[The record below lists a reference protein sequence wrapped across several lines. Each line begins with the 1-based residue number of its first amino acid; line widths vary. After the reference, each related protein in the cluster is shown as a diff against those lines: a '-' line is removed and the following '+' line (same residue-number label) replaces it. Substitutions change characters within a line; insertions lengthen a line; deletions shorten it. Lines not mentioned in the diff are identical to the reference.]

1 MYDLRKR
8 ENLFCFGVGALS
20 GEAAGLFLAHP
31 LPTTHERTPTM
42 STCLSGSICRP
53 RAFLTMHACSHCCR
67 VDKTVPQTL
76 NSVYSVRHVA
86 GSAPSFRYERSRSC
100 EQTPVLHCGSTTS
113 QRHRQPVATAAAAPI
128 RPMATWEP
136 STLKRH
142 EEGDSMAFQSK
153 HSGAGVNDMC
163 NMQELTKDTILNLLK
178 DRFKKEIVYTYVG
191 DIIVSVNPFKNV
203 GAVGKAI
210 RNRYKK
216 GGAQNAQLLMP
227 HCYHLVD
234 STYAQMMLE
243 QKSQSILIS
252 GESGAGKTEA
262 MKICLTYIG
271 EISVK
276 SEGTKGDGPD
286 PTAGRLMQTNP
297 VMEAIGNAK
306 TVRNDNSSRFG
317 KHFDLQ
323 FNEKGQILGAF
334 TTSYLLEKPR
344 ITEHMRGERNYHIF
358 YMYATSS
365 PSCDFTTFRSACA
378 SRVHMCP
385 LWQVVQVGYLYP
397 RPGQHPDV
405 EELQHLLTDGHCRR
419 GDELER

>member
-1 MYDLRKR
+1 
-8 ENLFCFGVGALS
+8 
-20 GEAAGLFLAHP
+20 
-31 LPTTHERTPTM
+31 M
-42 STCLSGSICRP
+42 SFQGK
-53 RAFLTMHACSHCCR
+53 LT
-67 VDKTVPQTL
+67 
-76 NSVYSVRHVA
+76 
-86 GSAPSFRYERSRSC
+86 
-100 EQTPVLHCGSTTS
+100 
-113 QRHRQPVATAAAAPI
+113 
-128 RPMATWEP
+128 
-136 STLKRH
+136 
-142 EEGDSMAFQSK
+142 
-153 HSGAGVNDMC
+153 GAGANDMC
-163 NMQELTKDTILNLLK
+163 NLQELTKDTILALLK

-234 STYAQMMLE
+234 QTYAQMMLE

-276 SEGTKGDGPD
+276 KDKSDGPD
-286 PTAGRLMQTNP
+286 PTAARLMQTNP
-297 VMEAIGNAK
+297 VMEGIGNAK

-334 TTSYLLEKPR
+334 TSTYLLEKPR

-358 YMYATSS
+358 YMV
-365 PSCDFTTFRSACA
+365 CKGDA
-378 SRVHMCP
+378 SIRDPVNIQAWKNYNICSQTGTVAEVNSWNDNAEFKDMHAAFLKLGFSEAQRVE
-385 LWQVVQVGYLYP
+385 LYTM
-397 RPGQHPDV
+397 
-405 EELQHLLTDGHCRR
+405 LS
-419 GDELER
+419 